1 VSRRSPFQVVLTADE
16 RRMLEA
22 RVRRRKA
29 EQREVLRAQV
39 VLAAA
44 QGEENKQIAERLGI
58 APNTASKWR
67 KRFFQE
73 GLAGLADRDR
83 PGRPRAFPLAVIAE
97 VKAIAGELPALRAVP
112 LSRFSIADV
121 RQEAIACGLVE
132 QLSVSTVWRWLD
144 EDALKPWRHR
154 SWIFPRARTSPPRRG
169 SCSTCTSAGLRASG
183 WGQTSS

>member
-16 RRMLEA
+16 RQVLEA

-29 EQREVLRAQV
+29 EQREVLRARI

-58 APNTASKWR
+58 AANTALKWR

-83 PGRPRAFPLAVIAE
+83 PGRPRAFPP
-97 VKAIAGELPALRAVP
+97 G
-112 LSRFSIADV
+112 
-121 RQEAIACGLVE
+121 G
-132 QLSVSTVWRWLD
+132 
-144 EDALKPWRHR
+144 HR
-154 SWIFPRARTSPPRRG
+154 G
-169 SCSTCTSAGLRASG
+169 
-183 WGQTSS
+183 GQGDRL